1 VSGHHGDIMQRLLE
15 HQRELRDTV
24 PPTGATRRL
33 APAQGLI
40 DYALLERV
48 GSATT
53 SVLDLTGVEAGV
65 EDERTTERLAE
76 LRATLAAIQRDLN
89 DARRRAYDAV
99 LSLDDRL
106 ADLERRVAE
115 AAAVLDEPA

>member
-1 VSGHHGDIMQRLLE
+1 
-15 HQRELRDTV
+15 V

-115 AAAVLDEPA
+115 AAAALDEPA